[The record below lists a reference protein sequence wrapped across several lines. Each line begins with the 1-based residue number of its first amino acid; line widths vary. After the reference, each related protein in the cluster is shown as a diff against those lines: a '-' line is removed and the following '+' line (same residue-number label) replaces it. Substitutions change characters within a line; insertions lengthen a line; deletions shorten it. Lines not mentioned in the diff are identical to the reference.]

1 MDNASS
7 FIAPLPFKR
16 TRLATAVLDG
26 LVADGEAVTTRYEIW
41 RRLLQIWDT
50 PKGRGLFRGETPGT
64 VHVKRVVKN
73 LILTHGL
80 TSDPD
85 YGRNIYRVPGLGN
98 VPAEEV
104 FALATPFGYVTHLS
118 AMQRWGLTDRRPEA
132 LHLTLPAAP
141 AARRLAEERMAG
153 DRRSVPDADIAD
165 NAVPLTNPRPPA
177 ILRGRRTVTVTAK
190 ELGRWIRVRGG
201 HTRLATVGQT
211 FLDMLDRPDLCG
223 GMAHVRDVWREHA
236 DIHLEE
242 IAASIDDAGSPI
254 VKVRAGYLLDELLG
268 LGNDARAAEQIAGW
282 LRFAQRGSS
291 RVLDPSKPFATDHSE
306 KWMLSLNV

>member
-1 MDNASS
+1 MDNASG
-7 FIAPLPFKR
+7 FIAPPSFKR
-16 TRLATAVLDG
+16 TRLATAVLEG
-26 LVADGEAVTTRYEIW
+26 LTADGEAVTTRYEVW
-41 RRLLQIWDT
+41 RRLLHIWNT
-50 PKGRGLFRGETPGT
+50 PKGRGLFRGDTSGAI
-64 VHVKRVVKN
+64 HAQRVVKN
-73 LILTHGL
+73 LIRTHGL

-85 YGRNIYRVPGLGN
+85 YGRNVYRVLGLGDA
-98 VPAEEV
+98 PAEEV
-104 FALATPFGYVTHLS
+104 FALATPFGYVAHLS
-118 AMQRWGLTDRRPEA
+118 AMQRWGLTDRRPDA
-132 LHLTLPAAP
+132 LHLVVPAAP
-141 AARRLAEERMAG
+141 AARRLAEERMAE
-153 DRRSVPDADIAD
+153 DRRQFPDAAKEE
-165 NAVPLTNPRPPA
+165 NEVPLTNPRPPA
-177 ILRGRRTVTVTAK
+177 ILRGRKTVTVTAK
-190 ELGRWIRVRGG
+190 EMGRWIRVRGG

-242 IAASIDDAGSPI
+242 IAASIDDSGSPI

-268 LGNDARAAEQIAGW
+268 LGDDARAAERIAGW

>member
-1 MDNASS
+1 MDNGSS

-16 TRLATAVLDG
+16 TRLATAVSDG
-26 LVADGEAVTTRYEIW
+26 LVADGEAVTTRYEVW
-41 RRLLQIWDT
+41 RRLIQVWGT
-50 PKGRGLFRGETPGT
+50 PKGKGLFRGETPGA
-64 VHVKRVVKN
+64 VHAQRIIKN

-85 YGRNIYRVPGLGN
+85 YGRNVYRVPGLGD

-104 FALATPFGYVTHLS
+104 FSLATPFGYVAHLS

-132 LHLTLPAAP
+132 LHLTVPAAP
-141 AARRLAEERMAG
+141 AARRLAEERMAE
-153 DRRSVPDADIAD
+153 DRRHVPDAGTAD
-165 NAVPLTNPRPPA
+165 SAVPLTNPRPPA

-190 ELGRWIRVRGG
+190 ELGHWIRVRGG

-242 IAASIDDAGSPI
+242 IAASIDESGSPI

-268 LGNDARAAEQIAGW
+268 LGDDSRAAERIAGW